1 MELEINTSHNTEAIK
16 NYWLNLYGTENLN
29 DDETIRIVPQIKK
42 ANGEKL
48 IFTSNVQINSVQK
61 LLENI
66 SKLDGTYGFGN
77 VGYSISGSIFKYDP
91 NNVNDKGQIIPP
103 NMKTFL
109 KTKNIVVDID
119 FHIHGTKDRFILGF
133 LDKEYI
139 EFAALNLYVF
149 ILEKLKDAGI
159 KNIVPNLVGMTGSG
173 LQMVF
178 ELNKEINK
186 EEVTIFFN
194 YIKNILGGAKR
205 DLLLKDQL
213 GNMAR
218 VTADV
223 DTTFADPT
231 HVQRLF
237 GTINQKYGVL
247 AKQLDLFNL
256 PNSSDPQ
263 DPSGMQNFYKTLIE
277 KAEVIRKDYIQFI
290 NESRFH
296 PDIEVKYKTYIDKIF
311 DRFSMILTGTPDTKI
326 NIDEYI
332 NLAKVEKFSKSSS
345 IKPSELKNIESDLL
359 YKIKDAGINTVDLIR
374 EDVHIDHES
383 STFIALKC
391 PFHEDTKYS
400 FAIYINNNIDIMY
413 DFHDSKSYT
422 LITFWEK
429 FYNVSKTT
437 AVSQIAQKAGIKLGK
452 TDRKDYQDLE
462 IEEVV
467 DNLLDKVNTD
477 DYIYY
482 RLANKNRVCIVRHK
496 DTGEAFIFDG
506 PKMLANHVLQQQL
519 NVDDADYK
527 FVEKFQQRFQEK
539 IIIDAFEEFH
549 PGKPTVFKREFI
561 QFVNL
566 WVPSKN
572 YKIAH
577 EKNIELNEKYGKI
590 DLRDSIAI
598 LKERTPWVLKYL
610 TQIAQQGNLLWFI
623 NWMAAGARFKTMPTI
638 PIVFGTPGVGKNLF
652 INTIMEWYHNSEYT
666 KVLNSDRVMSN
677 FNSMLE
683 DASLIVLDEG
693 DFATSK
699 DFDAL
704 KFLSGNS
711 KIAIEKKGVDA
722 QMKDRFFNIILFS
735 NGDVPVRH
743 GYDDRRLQ
751 YFYTTDP
758 LLKTV
763 KKWGVDIEEFIEK
776 VKLEL
781 EEFWGI
787 LLNINIEKRWEISNE
802 KDKLFTIQILKQHS
816 FGELILKLLKGEWKD
831 IALQLNE
838 NIQDPSIMKAN
849 LDLLKD
855 IKDQFNKDSKISL
868 TLINR
873 YLNALNFK
881 YKTSVQRFI
890 SQNNLEELGISIDV
904 GNDEIKIKI
913 DKIKLLNLTKV
924 PNLLNS
930 KEYCEK
936 IEELNEEDKFQC
948 LRKYSKNILRNIEII
963 TNVKSD
969 FIKEEKEIEKVVSK
983 VKIASEVEAV
993 EELPSL
999 VPSIPKV
1006 PKVPDLPEVS
1016 SMQSV
1021 QSVQSVHPIHPIH
1034 PPKPPKI
1041 PGLNI

>member
-1 MELEINTSHNTEAIK
+1 MKLDIQASYNMDEIK
-16 NYWLNLYGTENLN
+16 KYWSILYGKETLN
-29 DDETIRIVPQIKK
+29 DDETIRLVPQIKK
-42 ANGEKL
+42 EDGNL
-48 IFTSNVQINSVQK
+48 IFTSNIQINSFDK
-61 LLENI
+61 LMNI
-66 SKLDGTYGFGN
+66 INDLDNKYGFGN

-91 NNVNDKGQIIPP
+91 NNVNDKGVVNPP

-109 KTKNIVVDID
+109 KTKNIVMDID
-119 FHIHGTKDRFILGF
+119 FHIHGTKDRFVLGF
-133 LDKEYI
+133 LDDNYI

-149 ILEKLKDAGI
+149 ILEKLKEAGI
-159 KNIVPNLVGMTGSG
+159 KDIAPSLVGLTGSG

-178 ELNKEINK
+178 EMTREINK
-186 EEVTIFFN
+186 EEVVVFFN
-194 YIKNILGGAKR
+194 YIKGILGGLKR

-218 VTADV
+218 VTADI
-223 DTTFADPT
+223 DTTFTDPT

-237 GTINQKYGVL
+237 GTINQKYGIQARSL
-247 AKQLDLFNL
+247 NLFNE
-256 PNSSDPQ
+256 NEE
-263 DPSGMQNFYKTLIE
+263 NFYESLIN
-277 KAEVIRKDYIQFI
+277 KAKAIKDDYINFI
-290 NESRFH
+290 KESRFH
-296 PDIEVKYKTYIDKIF
+296 PDTEVKYLTYVDKIF
-311 DRFSMILTGTPDTKI
+311 DRFSMILSGTPERKI
-326 NIDEYI
+326 NVDEYLK
-332 NLAKVEKFSKSSS
+332 LAKVAKFSKSSN
-345 IKPSELKNIESDLL
+345 IKPSELKNIETDLL
-359 YKIKDAGINTVDLIR
+359 YKLKDNGINVVDLVR
-374 EDVHIDHES
+374 DDVIIDHES
-383 STFIALKC
+383 STFVALKC
-391 PFHEDTKYS
+391 PFHDDTKYS
-400 FAIYINNNIDIMY
+400 FAIYLNDGIDVFY
-413 DFHDSKSYT
+413 DFHDSKSYS
-422 LITFWEK
+422 LISFWEK
-429 FYNVSKTT
+429 LYNVSKTT
-437 AVSQIAQKAGIKLGK
+437 AISQIAQKAGIKLGK
-452 TDRKDYQDLE
+452 SDRKDYQDLE
-462 IEEVV
+462 IEEIV
-467 DNLLDKVNTD
+467 DNLLDKVNVE

-519 NVDDADYK
+519 NIDDADHK

-572 YKIAH
+572 YKLAN
-577 EKNIELNEKYGKI
+577 ERAKSLKEELGKI
-590 DLRDSIAI
+590 DLRDSISI

-610 TQIAQQGNLLWFI
+610 TQITQQGNLLWFI
-623 NWMAAGARFKTMPTI
+623 NWMAAGAKFRTMPTI

-722 QMKDRFFNIILFS
+722 QMKERFFNIILFS

-751 YFYTTDP
+751 YFYTTEP

-763 KKWGVDIEEFIEK
+763 KKWGVNIEEFIEN

-781 EEFWGI
+781 EEFWAI
-787 LLNINIEKRWEISNE
+787 LLNIDIEKRWEIANE

-831 IALQLNE
+831 IALQLND

-904 GNDEIKIKI
+904 GSDEIKIKI
-913 DKIKLLNLTKV
+913 EKSKLLNLTKI

-930 KEYCEK
+930 KEYCKEDAK
-936 IEELNEEDKFQC
+936 EGIEEK
-948 LRKYSKNILRNIEII
+948 
-963 TNVKSD
+963 
-969 FIKEEKEIEKVVSK
+969 
-983 VKIASEVEAV
+983 
-993 EELPSL
+993 
-999 VPSIPKV
+999 
-1006 PKVPDLPEVS
+1006 
-1016 SMQSV
+1016 
-1021 QSVQSVHPIHPIH
+1021 
-1034 PPKPPKI
+1034 
-1041 PGLNI
+1041 